1 MSRRK
6 FLNYKI
12 HTRIICEI
20 YRWGSKSPSPRNFH
34 VEKSGLQLMIESPTK
49 NQFLNQSDVSLVSL
63 RDILQCEH
71 CPCWCPLIAI
81 EYSSDFLNID
91 AFEAWYH
98 HHIIVTLLPAQLI
111 EQQVHIRWYFPLFF
125 KASRHFTASASP

>member
-1 MSRRK
+1 MK
-6 FLNYKI
+6 QIYIFVQKKI
-12 HTRIICEI
+12 LKLQNPYTHNLWNLQ
-20 YRWGSKSPSPRNFH
+20 WGSKSPSPRNFH

-71 CPCWCPLIAI
+71 CPCWCPLIAT

-111 EQQVHIRWYFPLFF
+111 EQQVHIRRYFFF
-125 KASRHFTASASP
+125 VLQSQ